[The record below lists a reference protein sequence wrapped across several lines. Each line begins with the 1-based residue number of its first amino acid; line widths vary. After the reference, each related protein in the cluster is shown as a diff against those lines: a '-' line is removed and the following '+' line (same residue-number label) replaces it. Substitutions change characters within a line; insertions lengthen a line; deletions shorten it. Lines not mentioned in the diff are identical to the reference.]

1 MHVALLALQ
10 VLNISNCP
18 LQGSLSAAFGGRGAL
33 PNLTVLHLE
42 NSSLTGTIPVSW
54 TQPNSFP
61 RLQQLLLQNN
71 SLSGTLP
78 TNWAAGLPSVTW
90 LELSNNP
97 ITGTLPSQWGD
108 ADQFVRLTQ
117 LTLDNTNISGDLP
130 SAWGS
135 AAALPE
141 LIYFSCMGCVGLR
154 GTLPTSWGGVGVLP
168 RLEFIGIRHSGLSGA
183 LPDSWAGLG
192 AFPSLRLMDLSLT
205 ALSGSIPLSWG
216 SSDAFPSLTAIYI
229 NQSRMSGA
237 LPAFNNANLSII
249 IADSCNLSGNL
260 DDLWSST
267 APLVAALMANNSISG
282 FLPDNASAMPRL
294 GYLDLNNNQLQGTLP
309 LSWLEPGKIVSHLNQ
324 INLGSVWQQ
333 SEENL
338 DWKQGLCLRKDIY
351 DANLAYQHLTHVTGI
366 IRGMI
371 IMPSYVQQLETQWGN
386 VFSMFQDFSSQL
398 LSVSIICANSNAP
411 TVLLAMWLAFAA
423 ILIANLLLY
432 EGFRLRKKRNGAFQ
446 PFWARWWSK
455 FRWVH
460 VKETAAHI
468 FEAIAPLLEL
478 TVYYYD
484 LLAAVVVLKNVWHTW
499 PGYVL
504 LGIFLFH
511 FALTGGIVVF
521 HSMTVFLDNWRF
533 APKPSRR
540 FAWHVL
546 AAVLLAPFM
555 IPFVLFLD
563 TVALVREIF
572 ISVVKLAAMP
582 SCSKPK
588 ADQVRAYIQNHS
600 CVNLKVAW
608 IDMEGYED
616 MHNLIATFFQTI
628 PTVCLNSVIFALGN
642 KPSHGLFF
650 SNSLF
655 ISCMI
660 AAYVA
665 MIKTLI
671 LVLWAAYYHGQ
682 HALLY
687 AGNVMTGNFILRAST
702 LSKPSQTLNAVD
714 RTSSTQILMQQQIPS
729 SHVPPLHAMSRELV

>member
-1 MHVALLALQ
+1 MGCVDLL
-10 VLNISNCP
+10 
-18 LQGSLSAAFGGRGAL
+18 
-33 PNLTVLHLE
+33 
-42 NSSLTGTIPVSW
+42 
-54 TQPNSFP
+54 
-61 RLQQLLLQNN
+61 
-71 SLSGTLP
+71 GTLP
-78 TNWAAGLPSVTW
+78 AT
-90 LELSNNP
+90 
-97 ITGTLPSQWGD
+97 
-108 ADQFVRLTQ
+108 
-117 LTLDNTNISGDLP
+117 
-130 SAWGS
+130 
-135 AAALPE
+135 
-141 LIYFSCMGCVGLR
+141 
-154 GTLPTSWGGVGVLP
+154 WGGVGVMP
-168 RLEFIGIRHSGLSGA
+168 RLEFIGIRHSGVIGA
-183 LPDSWAGLG
+183 LPDNWAGPG
-192 AFPSLRLMDLSLT
+192 AFPNLRLMDLSLT
-205 ALSGSIPLSWG
+205 ALSGTIPSSWG
-216 SSDAFPSLTAIYI
+216 GSDAFPSLTAIYI

-237 LPAFNNANLSII
+237 LPTFNNANLSII

-282 FLPDNASAMPRL
+282 FLSDNASAMPHL

-309 LSWLEPGKIVSHLNQ
+309 LSWLEPGKVVSHLNQ
-324 INLGSVWQQ
+324 INLGSVWRQ

-351 DANLAYQHLTHVTGI
+351 DANVAYQQLNHVTGI
-366 IRGMI
+366 ISGMI
-371 IMPSYVQQLETQWGN
+371 IMQSYVQQLNTQWGN
-386 VFSMFQDFSSQL
+386 VFLMFQDFPSQL
-398 LSVSIICANSNAP
+398 LSVSMICANSNAP

-446 PFWARWWSK
+446 PFWSRWWSELK
-455 FRWVH
+455 WVH
-460 VKETAAHI
+460 VKETAARI
-468 FEAIAPLLEL
+468 FEAVAPLLEL

-484 LLAAVVVLKNVWHTW
+484 LLAAVIVLKNVWHTW

-504 LGIFLFH
+504 LGIFLLH

-521 HSMTVFLDNWRF
+521 HSMTVLLDNWRF

-546 AAVLLAPFM
+546 AAVFLSPFV

-563 TVALVREIF
+563 TVALIREVF
-572 ISVVKLAAMP
+572 ISSVKLAAMP

-588 ADQVRAYIQNHS
+588 ADQVRAYFRDHMCIK
-600 CVNLKVAW
+600 LKVTW
-608 IDMEGYED
+608 INMEGYED

-665 MIKTLI
+665 MLKTLI

-682 HALLY
+682 HAFLY

-702 LSKPSQTLNAVD
+702 HNKPSQGLAADD
-714 RTSSTQILMQQQIPS
+714 RSSSTQILMQTQLS
-729 SHVPPLHAMSRELV
+729 SSDVPTLHAMSREPSVDKGGTFNIC